1 MEDGRE
7 GSNECRYTLPGVLHF
22 LQHDWSRFE
31 LERVQWDAEKAELT
45 AKIAFLQ
52 GERRGQENIKR
63 DLIRR
68 IKMLEF
74 ALKKERIKGIFLIC
88 SEKGVILSFFFAEN
102 RAEFCCSELL
112 QTSRIH
118 LVKTS
123 FRNSSFE
130 RMFLSMD
137 ISEAVETRSLSAKFD
152 CTEKAFHDP
161 LTC

>member
-74 ALKKERIKGIFLIC
+74 ALKKERIKGIFIIC
-88 SEKGVILSFFFAEN
+88 QHISDNRLFWVKDEAIERFPRRQALS
-102 RAEFCCSELL
+102 
-112 QTSRIH
+112 
-118 LVKTS
+118 
-123 FRNSSFE
+123 
-130 RMFLSMD
+130 
-137 ISEAVETRSLSAKFD
+137 ISLYGA
-152 CTEKAFHDP
+152 
-161 LTC
+161 

>member
-88 SEKGVILSFFFAEN
+88 SEKGEILSKFFYG
-102 RAEFCCSELL
+102 
-112 QTSRIH
+112 
-118 LVKTS
+118 
-123 FRNSSFE
+123 
-130 RMFLSMD
+130 
-137 ISEAVETRSLSAKFD
+137 ETRRILVWRTFTDFEETLGKNLFSKFNV
-152 CTEKAFHDP
+152 
-161 LTC
+161 

>member
-74 ALKKERIKGIFLIC
+74 ALKKERIKGIFLKKFC
-88 SEKGVILSFFFAEN
+88 QKSRFDFSEKNL
-102 RAEFCCSELL
+102 
-112 QTSRIH
+112 IH
-118 LVKTS
+118 YRVKK
-123 FRNSSFE
+123 
-130 RMFLSMD
+130 L
-137 ISEAVETRSLSAKFD
+137 
-152 CTEKAFHDP
+152 AFNQF
-161 LTC
+161 

>member
-7 GSNECRYTLPGVLHF
+7 GSTECRYTLPGVLHF

-31 LERVQWDAEKAELT
+31 LERVQWDAERAELT

-74 ALKKERIKGIFLIC
+74 ALKKERIKGTPLFSGFFHFL
-88 SEKGVILSFFFAEN
+88 
-102 RAEFCCSELL
+102 LL
-112 QTSRIH
+112 I
-118 LVKTS
+118 K
-123 FRNSSFE
+123 
-130 RMFLSMD
+130 
-137 ISEAVETRSLSAKFD
+137 
-152 CTEKAFHDP
+152 
-161 LTC
+161 LT

>member
-74 ALKKERIKGIFLIC
+74 ALKKERIKGIFFKKFCGKISVKFFRKKNLIHY
-88 SEKGVILSFFFAEN
+88 
-102 RAEFCCSELL
+102 R
-112 QTSRIH
+112 
-118 LVKTS
+118 VKK
-123 FRNSSFE
+123 
-130 RMFLSMD
+130 L
-137 ISEAVETRSLSAKFD
+137 
-152 CTEKAFHDP
+152 AFNQF
-161 LTC
+161 

>member
-7 GSNECRYTLPGVLHF
+7 GSTECRYTLPGVLHF

-31 LERVQWDAEKAELT
+31 LERVQWDAERAELT

-74 ALKKERIKGIFLIC
+74 ALKKERIKGIINFNLKLKLTRRDRLRDPRCDRSSHLILRGK
-88 SEKGVILSFFFAEN
+88 S
-102 RAEFCCSELL
+102 
-112 QTSRIH
+112 
-118 LVKTS
+118 
-123 FRNSSFE
+123 
-130 RMFLSMD
+130 
-137 ISEAVETRSLSAKFD
+137 
-152 CTEKAFHDP
+152 
-161 LTC
+161 

>member
-74 ALKKERIKGIFLIC
+74 ALKKERIKGIFFEI
-88 SEKGVILSFFFAEN
+88 F
-102 RAEFCCSELL
+102 EL
-112 QTSRIH
+112 
-118 LVKTS
+118 
-123 FRNSSFE
+123 FNSYQWIFGTVNE
-130 RMFLSMD
+130 RQFWKK
-137 ISEAVETRSLSAKFD
+137 IQNHR
-152 CTEKAFHDP
+152 
-161 LTC
+161 

>member
-88 SEKGVILSFFFAEN
+88 SEKGVILSKFFGVN
-102 RAEFCCSELL
+102 SRRILL
-112 QTSRIH
+112 QRNFTDFE
-118 LVKTS
+118 KS
-123 FRNSSFE
+123 FGKNL
-130 RMFLSMD
+130 LSKFKFRKNVFVD
-137 ISEAVETRSLSAKFD
+137 GYLRGCRKSLNIG
-152 CTEKAFHDP
+152 
-161 LTC
+161 

>member
-74 ALKKERIKGIFLIC
+74 ALKKERIKGIFLKNFC
-88 SEKGVILSFFFAEN
+88 EKFRLDFSEKISIIA
-102 RAEFCCSELL
+102 S
-112 QTSRIH
+112 
-118 LVKTS
+118 
-123 FRNSSFE
+123 RNSHLINFKNIKSTKTK
-130 RMFLSMD
+130 R
-137 ISEAVETRSLSAKFD
+137 A
-152 CTEKAFHDP
+152 
-161 LTC
+161 